1 MITHQPAN
9 CHSSA
14 LNSGFILR
22 LPVFAARQWGSF
34 VVAFLGAQRQGCGR
48 GRQADTGH
56 AEAEMAA
63 ARETLV
69 PRTAPA
75 ALKFG
80 EPSPKLRGGR
90 VSFQDSFRDSF
101 HEVFLPQSGIA
112 DGVRKFAH
120 PALLVNVIS
129 HTERSTIRWLQKCN
143 PFS

>member
-1 MITHQPAN
+1 M
-9 CHSSA
+9 
-14 LNSGFILR
+14 
-22 LPVFAARQWGSF
+22 SF

-56 AEAEMAA
+56 AETEMAA

-90 VSFQDSFRDSF
+90 VSFQDSFRDSL
-101 HEVFLPQSGIA
+101 HEVILPQSNIA

-120 PALLVNVIS
+120 SALLVNVIS
-129 HTERSTIRWLQKCN
+129 HTE
-143 PFS
+143 

>member
-1 MITHQPAN
+1 M
-9 CHSSA
+9 
-14 LNSGFILR
+14 
-22 LPVFAARQWGSF
+22 
-34 VVAFLGAQRQGCGR
+34 VAFLGAQRQGCGR

-90 VSFQDSFRDSF
+90 DSFQDSFQDSFRDSF